1 MSTKVPNVI
10 DGGEEQKR
18 HTKLTL
24 ETAPAWLFAFVV
36 IATTYEVIARYVFMA
51 PTVWANELSLYVCAI
66 GYVYAGIYSMRH
78 DRHLRIT
85 IAYDLAGP
93 KLRLFFD
100 IVQFVSILI
109 FCIAL
114 CFFGFDE
121 AWQALVSWER
131 YGTAFNA
138 PIPATIKPFIV
149 VCGAVMALYATRNFI
164 LKIAA
169 FKAALK
175 APRNKG
181 GENADA

>member
-1 MSTKVPNVI
+1 MSKKVQNLNTG
-10 DGGEEQKR
+10 DKERKR
-18 HTKLTL
+18 HTRLTW
-24 ETAPAWLFAFVV
+24 ETAPAWLFALVV

-109 FCIAL
+109 FCAAL
-114 CFFGFDE
+114 CIYGFDE
-121 AWQALVSWER
+121 AWEALTSWEK

-149 VCGAVMALYATRNFI
+149 VCGAVMAVYAARNFT
-164 LKIAA
+164 LKLAA
-169 FKAALK
+169 FKAAK
-175 APRNKG
+175 ADG
-181 GENADA
+181 GHNADA

>member
-1 MSTKVPNVI
+1 MSTKIPNI
-10 DGGEEQKR
+10 TDSDEEHKR

-66 GYVYAGIYSMRH
+66 GYVYAGIYSMKH

-100 IVQFVSILI
+100 IVQFVSIII
-109 FCIAL
+109 FCAAL
-114 CFFGFDE
+114 SIYGFDE
-121 AWQALVSWER
+121 AWEALTTWER

-164 LKIAA
+164 LKLAA
-169 FKAALK
+169 FKAAIT
-175 APRNKG
+175 AG
-181 GENADA
+181 GKNADA